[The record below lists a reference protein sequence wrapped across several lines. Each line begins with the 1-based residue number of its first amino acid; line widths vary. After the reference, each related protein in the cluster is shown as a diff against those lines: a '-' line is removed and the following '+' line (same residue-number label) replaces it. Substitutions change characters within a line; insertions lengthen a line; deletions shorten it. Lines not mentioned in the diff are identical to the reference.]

1 MERVKK
7 FTYNIKEGKTNYMK
21 ITNTRSTAEDLSL
34 EVKNGTI
41 KEIEKY
47 KYLGDVYSS
56 QGDNKVKINGRMEKL
71 MFMANKVKRQG
82 HFEKVGKGDTQ
93 VRKTLIETT
102 IIPSVLANTETWTSI
117 TDVEFRA
124 LDQAHY
130 KMMRV
135 VYEIQ
140 RGTSYLGMLN
150 ECGPSHI

>member
-1 MERVKK
+1 
-7 FTYNIKEGKTNYMK
+7 
-21 ITNTRSTAEDLSL
+21 
-34 EVKNGTI
+34 
-41 KEIEKY
+41 
-47 KYLGDVYSS
+47 
-56 QGDNKVKINGRMEKL
+56 

-117 TDVEFRA
+117 KDVEFRA

-135 VYEIQ
+135 VYDMQ
-140 RGTSYLGMLN
+140 RGTPYLRMLN
-150 ECGPSHI
+150 ETGMWPF